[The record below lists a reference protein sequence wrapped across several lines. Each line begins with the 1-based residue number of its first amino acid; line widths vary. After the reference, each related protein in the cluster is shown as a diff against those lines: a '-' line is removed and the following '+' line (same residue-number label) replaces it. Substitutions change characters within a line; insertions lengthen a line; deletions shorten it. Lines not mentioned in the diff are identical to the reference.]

1 MTPMPVNPILVLRIR
16 EGEVIAN
23 ANNIGN
29 DLRIVVIHDAATFA
43 EEAAGKP
50 YVGQVE

>member
-1 MTPMPVNPILVLRIR
+1 MPVNPILVLLVNTN
-16 EGEVIAN
+16 GDVTSN

-29 DLRIVVIHDAATFA
+29 DLKIVVTYDEKTFA

-50 YVGQVE
+50 YVGSVE